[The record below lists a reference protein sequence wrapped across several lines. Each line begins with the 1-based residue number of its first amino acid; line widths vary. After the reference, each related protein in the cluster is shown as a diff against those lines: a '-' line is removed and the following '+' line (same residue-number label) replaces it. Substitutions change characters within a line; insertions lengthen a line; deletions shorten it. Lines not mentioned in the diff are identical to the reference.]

1 MLFFYV
7 RHGEPIYDPDSLTS
21 FGKRQ
26 AEALAKRLS
35 RYGIDEIYA
44 STSQR
49 AKDTAKPTCE
59 ILKKDMIELDWC
71 NEKYVWNDYSVAE
84 DDGSRSWAFFS
95 QKFRK
100 LACSKSVKN
109 LGNEWYLAPEFK
121 GESFENGIKR
131 INSEADAFFENLGYE
146 HNRENGFYIEKRK
159 NNKRVALFAHQAF
172 GLAFLSSVLDI
183 PYTELATHFDLW
195 YSALTVIE
203 FKEAEGVVIPKVL
216 TLSNDSHI
224 YCEGLPTFYYEHLI

>member
-7 RHGEPIYDPDSLTS
+7 RHGEPIYDPDSLTP

-59 ILKKDMIELDWC
+59 ILKKDIVELDWC
-71 NEKYVWNDYSVAE
+71 NEKYVWKDFSVAE
-84 DDGSRSWAFFS
+84 DDGSRNWAFFS
-95 QKFRK
+95 QKFRRF
-100 LACSKSVKN
+100 ACSESVKA
-109 LGNEWYLAPEFK
+109 LGYEWYSAPEFK
-121 GESFENGIKR
+121 DDSFETGIKR
-131 INSEADAFFENLGYE
+131 INSEADAFFKNFGYE
-146 HNRENGFYIEKRK
+146 HDRENGIYIEKRK

-172 GLAFLSSVLDI
+172 GLAFLSGVLDI
-183 PYTELATHFDLW
+183 PYNEFATHFDLW
-195 YSALTVIE
+195 YSSLTVIE
-203 FKEAEGVVIPKVL
+203 FKGSEGIVIPKLL

-224 YCEGLPTFYYEHLI
+224 YGEGLPTFYYEYLL